1 MATET
6 EDTAP
11 TKPAENKCEEADEP
25 GSPTDKEKQLSRKS
39 KSNITLFFHATGNT
53 PILKKRKMI
62 VEATRKIAYVSSFL
76 RRYLRLTAAESL
88 FLYIN
93 QAFSPSLDQTIENL
107 FECFGTDGVLN
118 VHYSTSQAWG

>member
-39 KSNITLFFHATGNT
+39 KSNSTMPYLLYSMNSIITHC
-53 PILKKRKMI
+53 
-62 VEATRKIAYVSSFL
+62 SH
-76 RRYLRLTAAESL
+76 
-88 FLYIN
+88 
-93 QAFSPSLDQTIENL
+93 EN
-107 FECFGTDGVLN
+107 FMCTK
-118 VHYSTSQAWG
+118 